1 MYDWFS
7 CVWIN
12 SILLS
17 VFSFWFSSSQYSD
30 ISNTIKNKFQTKKNE
45 MHRFI
50 FLFAKWICTTFS
62 TFYDLQLG
70 KDV

>member
-7 CVWIN
+7 CVCIN
-12 SILLS
+12 TSLLS
-17 VFSFWFSSSQYSD
+17 VFSLILCKYSD